1 MINDLI
7 RTKLK
12 EIVELQDIIRK
23 DNLNYNSKR
32 GKTYDF
38 SKYTPPMA
46 SLRDVHDG
54 NLSTKK
60 ADDKQSNFAN
70 KLKNFNKGIKTL
82 EKKYFLNNLGL
93 FCSTTEKVL
102 NSFKSRLF
110 PIKNLVKNSKVSTNT
125 RTSSRTNTR
134 SSNITNRSNTNY
146 TQESKLKLQQEF
158 INEVTAD
165 NKYINNKIF
174 LDYFKYQSPSFLVKD
189 LISA

>member
-7 RTKLK
+7 RIKLK

-23 DNLNYNSKR
+23 DNLNCKSKR
-32 GKTYDF
+32 GKTYNF
-38 SKYTPPMA
+38 SKYTPPMV
-46 SLRDVHDG
+46 SLRDVHEG
-54 NLSTKK
+54 NLSTEK
-60 ADDKQSNFAN
+60 DNKQCNFAN
-70 KLKNFNKGIKTL
+70 NLKNFNKGIKKL
-82 EKKYFLNNLGL
+82 EKKYFLNNLEL
-93 FCSTTEKVL
+93 ICSITEKVL
-102 NSFKSRLF
+102 NSFKNRLF
-110 PIKNLVKNSKVSTNT
+110 PIKNLVKNPKASTNT

-174 LDYFKYQSPSFLVKD
+174 LDYFKYQSPSFLD